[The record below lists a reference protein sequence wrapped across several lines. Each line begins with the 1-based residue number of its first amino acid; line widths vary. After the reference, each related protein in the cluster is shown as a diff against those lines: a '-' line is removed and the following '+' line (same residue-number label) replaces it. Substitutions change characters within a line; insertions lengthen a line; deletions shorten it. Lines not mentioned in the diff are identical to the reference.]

1 MQKCEIHSV
10 ANSIT
15 AITAQ
20 GRAGTED
27 NGFVFINCM
36 ISGIGNAYL
45 GRAWKDSSRVIMAY
59 TYMSE
64 LINEKGWDN
73 FGHPEYNEYGC
84 FCSLLSLL
92 KQWLGPGQSPNF
104 RNILYPT

>member
-1 MQKCEIHSV
+1 MDPRVPNFYFIYLLLLFYFIFLQKCEIHSV

-27 NGFVFINCM
+27 NGFVFINCL
-36 ISGIGNAYL
+36 ISGTGNAYL
-45 GRAWKDSSRVIMAY
+45 GRAWKDSSRVIFAHS
-59 TYMSE
+59 YMGE

-73 FGHPEYNEYGC
+73 FGHPEYNKYG
-84 FCSLLSLL
+84 
-92 KQWLGPGQSPNF
+92 
-104 RNILYPT
+104 Y